1 MSNVD
6 YQIGYGITAKLE
18 SQLVQLGSARFMAK
32 AGLKIPNNIMEEQQ
46 RIHKDGSSL
55 VLVAIDHQVSGA
67 IEIRSQVRTEVKPI
81 FQALR
86 QRGIKSIAIV
96 SGDQKQ
102 PTQILAAE
110 LGIDD
115 YFYDVLPEHK
125 AQIVKQLQQ
134 EGRTVCFIGDGIN
147 DAIAMNQSNV
157 SVSLRGAAAV
167 ATDVAQARERMKL
180 CK

>member
-1 MSNVD
+1 M
-6 YQIGYGITAKLE
+6 
-18 SQLVQLGSARFMAK
+18 
-32 AGLKIPNNIMEEQQ
+32 
-46 RIHKDGSSL
+46 
-55 VLVAIDHQVSGA
+55 
-67 IEIRSQVRTEVKPI
+67 
-81 FQALR
+81 
-86 QRGIKSIAIV
+86 
-96 SGDQKQ
+96 
-102 PTQILAAE
+102 
-110 LGIDD
+110 GIDD